1 MVKAQTRSIRS
12 GISVDAERGV
22 DPTKNVIDLVEALK
36 VALAEFRTSDIKYVD
51 TQLVAAEKLQD
62 YAREAESKMNTISLA
77 AETRAAVL
85 VLCSLSC

>member
-1 MVKAQTRSIRS
+1 
-12 GISVDAERGV
+12 
-22 DPTKNVIDLVEALK
+22 